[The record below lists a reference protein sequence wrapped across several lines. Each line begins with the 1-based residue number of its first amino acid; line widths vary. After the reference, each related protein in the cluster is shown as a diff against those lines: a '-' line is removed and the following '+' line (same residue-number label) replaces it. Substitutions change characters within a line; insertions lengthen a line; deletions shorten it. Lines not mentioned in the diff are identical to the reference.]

1 MIVVSLTL
9 WSGVVGGSLDV
20 EPGPWTTDDIT
31 PAPGST
37 AAQCPATTA
46 VMASGYGVL

>member
-20 EPGPWTTDDIT
+20 EPGHWSTDDIT
-31 PAPGST
+31 PAPGFT
-37 AAQCPATTA
+37 AAQCPATA
-46 VMASGYGVL
+46 AGMGSGYVVL

>member
-20 EPGPWTTDDIT
+20 DPGHWTTDDII
-31 PAPGST
+31 PAPGCP
-37 AAQCPATTA
+37 QCPATAA
-46 VMASGYGVL
+46 VMGTGYVVL

>member
-1 MIVVSLTL
+1 MIVVSLSL

-20 EPGPWTTDDIT
+20 DPGHWSTDDIT

-37 AAQCPATTA
+37 AAQCPATAA
-46 VMASGYGVL
+46 VMGSGYVVL